1 MDFVPNST
9 RSQYD
14 DVPGFSD
21 EEWPQQRMYGDF
33 YREKEDNT
41 RGVSFAPEPV
51 GRIDGLTNSKD
62 TVSSTTNI
70 IARAL
75 QYDCDYYRE
84 QDDVLKGLTIAQLPE
99 ESMFGNRTPWSWGS
113 STCAS
118 SEEHFFKN
126 AGACISPK
134 SSEAHGNTATRLFD
148 PAAVGGR
155 EFTESDV
162 PPKKP
167 MDPYWQFEV
176 TTAYVQTATPWTLG
190 NHLLNF
196 LMQDLASP
204 NIKVG
209 KPGKFAIKADAFV
222 GSVKCTLKIRVY
234 SEENEKYAVEFQRR
248 MGCSVAF
255 NRAFSEAV
263 KFLRSFFTV
272 QSTHEAMP
280 NFSPPV
286 CESPTSSDAEIMPL
300 LDMASLGTFPSLQ
313 AESAAALA
321 DMAKDPAAAT
331 LLLKEDV
338 FKEIQ
343 NLLQSNNAEV
353 AFPTSRLLSSLAKIP
368 QASNYFSAPGLLPMM
383 IDKVQSPAY
392 AQLVE
397 LAQAVTLV
405 IERVSLDEEQ
415 KERVTRQLQLAI
427 KEMVPSHRARPLLE
441 QALHTLRRRL
451 A

>member
-1 MDFVPNST
+1 MDFVPNSTRSQYDDVPGFSDEEWPQQKTEMVLSLHLFRLFGNSPNST

-41 RGVSFAPEPV
+41 RGGGVSFAPEP
-51 GRIDGLTNSKD
+51 
-62 TVSSTTNI
+62 
-70 IARAL
+70 ARAL

-383 IDKVQSPAY
+383 IDKALVTENSDGNTLSNYNLPGAISCVCTTGGASPGGDAG
-392 AQLVE
+392 
-397 LAQAVTLV
+397 
-405 IERVSLDEEQ
+405 
-415 KERVTRQLQLAI
+415 
-427 KEMVPSHRARPLLE
+427 HREGFLG
-441 QALHTLRRRL
+441 
-451 A
+451 